1 MKITKGKF
9 ALFVI
14 MTIIF
19 TAFSIFA
26 FVYYFGENYNSFF
39 DKATAET
46 KIPGLSEGF
55 VPQGMEYESFNDVLL
70 ISGYMADGS
79 ASRLY
84 VIEDN
89 DVKYVTFSYEEET
102 YVGHAGGVTSNGT
115 GLWIVGDGMVNYIQL
130 ADILNAE
137 NAQQLTFDSRFTAPN
152 GADFVTIYDGKLLV
166 GEFHREGNYERD
178 ESHEVTTPS
187 GSTNK
192 AVTFA
197 YEINNGSEY
206 GIAST
211 IPTYAIST
219 TSLVQGMVVT
229 NGNIILSTSY
239 SLPSS
244 HLYIYENTLS
254 SAPTQQI
261 HFDSLDDV
269 ADEDFMIDTYILDT
283 PTSSQILP
291 QMSEEI
297 TIKDGSLYILFEN
310 ACSKYKMFTRLN
322 LTDVYSLELSNLLNI
337 EN

>member
-1 MKITKGKF
+1 M
-9 ALFVI
+9 
-14 MTIIF
+14 
-19 TAFSIFA
+19 
-26 FVYYFGENYNSFF
+26 
-39 DKATAET
+39 
-46 KIPGLSEGF
+46 
-55 VPQGMEYESFNDVLL
+55 
-70 ISGYMADGS
+70 
-79 ASRLY
+79 
-84 VIEDN
+84 
-89 DVKYVTFSYEEET
+89 
-102 YVGHAGGVTSNGT
+102 
-115 GLWIVGDGMVNYIQL
+115 
-130 ADILNAE
+130 
-137 NAQQLTFDSRFTAPN
+137 
-152 GADFVTIYDGKLLV
+152 TIYDGKLLV

-187 GSTNK
+187 GSNK

-197 YEINNGSEY
+197 YEINNESEY

-244 HLYIYENTLS
+244 HLYVYKNILS
-254 SAPTQQI
+254 SAPTTQI

-269 ADEDFMIDTYILDT
+269 AGEDFMIDTYILDT